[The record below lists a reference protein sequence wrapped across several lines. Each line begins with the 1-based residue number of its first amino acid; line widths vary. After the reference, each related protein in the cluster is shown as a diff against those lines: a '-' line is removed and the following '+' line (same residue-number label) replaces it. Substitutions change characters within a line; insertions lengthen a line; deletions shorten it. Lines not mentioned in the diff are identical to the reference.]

1 MESEVAQC
9 TDSVSGWCHT
19 AEHPPEKVRK
29 LSTASVVAISDAS
42 SSSGVT
48 SASNSSSSQASSSA
62 SGSDVS
68 ASSSTSSQASASSST
83 DTDSAGPPYASTP
96 STSATTSRQMPP
108 PICMAPRRSAL
119 SLTAGTGAIAVASTT
134 SDGLIQFSEA
144 RDPVMPQTAMV
155 ERQHRVGG
163 GAARMHPYTRH
174 QQQHGGYG
182 PPAPFSYRQ
191 YSVWEQ
197 RHFDD
202 SLLKCH
208 SFCAFRDRQLAERLV
223 TSRYVL
229 VGGSAAGQQVR
240 GAAADRFSGYRLVR
254 STRAGARGLLGE
266 TGVVDELSDSVYT
279 ADDVRHFAEKKQL
292 AQQLDRVLQL
302 AN

>member
-1 MESEVAQC
+1 
-9 TDSVSGWCHT
+9 
-19 AEHPPEKVRK
+19 
-29 LSTASVVAISDAS
+29 
-42 SSSGVT
+42 
-48 SASNSSSSQASSSA
+48 
-62 SGSDVS
+62 
-68 ASSSTSSQASASSST
+68 
-83 DTDSAGPPYASTP
+83 
-96 STSATTSRQMPP
+96 
-108 PICMAPRRSAL
+108 
-119 SLTAGTGAIAVASTT
+119 
-134 SDGLIQFSEA
+134 
-144 RDPVMPQTAMV
+144 MPQTAMV

-174 QQQHGGYG
+174 QQQQQQQHGGYG

-240 GAAADRFSGYRLVR
+240 AAAADRFSGYRLVR
-254 STRAGARGLLGE
+254 STRAGARELLGE

>member
-1 MESEVAQC
+1 
-9 TDSVSGWCHT
+9 
-19 AEHPPEKVRK
+19 
-29 LSTASVVAISDAS
+29 
-42 SSSGVT
+42 
-48 SASNSSSSQASSSA
+48 
-62 SGSDVS
+62 
-68 ASSSTSSQASASSST
+68 
-83 DTDSAGPPYASTP
+83 
-96 STSATTSRQMPP
+96 
-108 PICMAPRRSAL
+108 
-119 SLTAGTGAIAVASTT
+119 
-134 SDGLIQFSEA
+134 
-144 RDPVMPQTAMV
+144 MPQTAMV

-254 STRAGARGLLGE
+254 STRAAARELLGE

>member
-1 MESEVAQC
+1 
-9 TDSVSGWCHT
+9 
-19 AEHPPEKVRK
+19 
-29 LSTASVVAISDAS
+29 
-42 SSSGVT
+42 
-48 SASNSSSSQASSSA
+48 
-62 SGSDVS
+62 
-68 ASSSTSSQASASSST
+68 
-83 DTDSAGPPYASTP
+83 
-96 STSATTSRQMPP
+96 MPP

-119 SLTAGTGAIAVASTT
+119 SPTAGTGAIAVASTT

-240 GAAADRFSGYRLVR
+240 AAAADRFSGYRLVR
-254 STRAGARGLLGE
+254 STRAGARELLGE

-292 AQQLDRVLQL
+292 AQQLDRVLQV